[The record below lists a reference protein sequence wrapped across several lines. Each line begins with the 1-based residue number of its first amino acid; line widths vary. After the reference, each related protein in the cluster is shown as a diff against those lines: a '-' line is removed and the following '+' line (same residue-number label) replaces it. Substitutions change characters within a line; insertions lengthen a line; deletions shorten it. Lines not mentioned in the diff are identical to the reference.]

1 MAVRRTSKTRSKGLV
16 ETREP
21 LSATEEN
28 ALRMRRGVPVDP
40 RAPLPLK
47 ASGPVL
53 EELLALERR
62 LLAER
67 AARRAQL
74 DATGSAAP
82 RTRPSVKAKIVKRL
96 GHDASGAGEAPAPKT
111 ATAAKASK
119 KTAAS
124 SAEHAPRGAGKS
136 APRSPRR

>member
-1 MAVRRTSKTRSKGLV
+1 M

-53 EELLALERR
+53 DELLALERR

-67 AARRAQL
+67 AARKAQL
-74 DATGSAAP
+74 DATGSAPP

-96 GHDASGAGEAPAPKT
+96 GRDAASADEAQGAK
-111 ATAAKASK
+111 AAKATK
-119 KTAAS
+119 KAAR
-124 SAEHAPRGAGKS
+124 SASVDSGEPAPRRRDTS
-136 APRSPRR
+136 TRRAPRR

>member
-53 EELLALERR
+53 DELLALERR

-67 AARRAQL
+67 AARKAQL
-74 DATGSAAP
+74 EATGSAPP
-82 RTRPSVKAKIVKRL
+82 RARPSVKAKIVKRL
-96 GHDASGAGEAPAPKT
+96 GRDAASAGEASAPK
-111 ATAAKASK
+111 AAKKSARS
-119 KTAAS
+119 TAVD
-124 SAEHAPRGAGKS
+124 S
-136 APRSPRR
+136 APRAAEKSPRRTPRR